1 MSNTVSSQN
10 NITISNSATSLTLS
24 NNYVS
29 LGPATSS
36 IRHGVSISIKRG
48 DLANYLKSGNT
59 LIDGEQFFD
68 TRTKGI
74 YLYYQGNLFMYNAE
88 KMIDLDSFLDRPPEE
103 PKITKVDAIDYF
115 N

>member
-36 IRHGVSISIKRG
+36 IRHGVSRSIRRG
-48 DLANYLKSGNT
+48 DVVTYVKSENT
-59 LIDGEQFFD
+59 LMCGYLFRD
-68 TRTKGI
+68 TT
-74 YLYYQGNLFMYNAE
+74 
-88 KMIDLDSFLDRPPEE
+88 
-103 PKITKVDAIDYF
+103 T
-115 N
+115 